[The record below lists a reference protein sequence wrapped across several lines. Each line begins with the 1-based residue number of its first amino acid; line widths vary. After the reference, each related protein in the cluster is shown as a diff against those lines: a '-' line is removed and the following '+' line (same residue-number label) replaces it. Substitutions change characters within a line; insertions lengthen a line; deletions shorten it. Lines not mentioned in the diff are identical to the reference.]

1 MAAAPIS
8 RMICLLALGL
18 GGSLV
23 SSHALAIPNSASP
36 AIVTANPISTAPDS
50 NQQSAVPAHTGT
62 DQGNDHTVALVTTDV
77 SAANPA
83 PQQGTDAVAS
93 PPSTPC
99 LTYFVSDKNL
109 GADSDTCAE
118 PSAAGQRFSLQFGRG
133 FATRSGVMGRF
144 DGLLADYR
152 LSGGITLNAVAGRPV
167 VAGQDVSDLSKQVFG
182 LSATTGK
189 FARAWDLNG
198 YIAQQ
203 QTNGR
208 MENRA
213 VGGALRYLRPKHSLL
228 VSMDYDMDEHSL
240 STFMV
245 SGAWKLLRATTLSA
259 TFDVRHSYMHTPQ
272 AGYLQQTMAATEGW
286 KWALPM
292 DRIKQLAGKRSTAV
306 STLGL
311 GLSHA
316 FSQRIKLSGDFAV
329 LDVWKEAAADDPSG
343 VAAQSNEYFYRVK
356 LTGKDLVLSGDN
368 STLDLRHSVTP
379 SSRVSSALFDTRYA
393 INRLWQIRP
402 QLRTNYRDN
411 QQDSSVQWV
420 TSPLVKMEYRWRE
433 QFGIDIEAGGEWSA
447 RKLPAEDQVRSS
459 YFLSLGYRAN
469 F

>member
-1 MAAAPIS
+1 MQAAPVS
-8 RMICLLALGL
+8 RIFCLLLLGL
-18 GGSLV
+18 ASALAPPF
-23 SSHALAIPNSASP
+23 ALAIPGSTGPVIA
-36 AIVTANPISTAPDS
+36 VTTPTGTAPDRIE
-50 NQQSAVPAHTGT
+50 QTAPSADAGT
-62 DQGNDHTVALVTTDV
+62 AQGNDNAAAAAASSV
-77 SAANPA
+77 SAAGPV
-83 PQQGTDAVAS
+83 QQPEAAAV

-99 LTYFVSDKNL
+99 LTYFVSDNNL
-109 GADSDTCAE
+109 GADSDNCAE

-144 DGLLADYR
+144 DGLLVDYR
-152 LSGGITLNAVAGRPV
+152 LSGGVTLNAVAGRPA
-167 VAGQDVSDLSKQVFG
+167 VAGQEASDLGKQVFG

-189 FARAWDLNG
+189 IAGAWDLNG

-203 QTNGR
+203 QNNGR

-213 VGGALRYLRPKHSLL
+213 VGGALRYLRSTHSLL
-228 VSMDYDMDEHSL
+228 VSLDYDMDEHSL

-245 SGAWKLLRATTLSA
+245 SGAWKLRPATTFSA
-259 TFDVRHSYMHTPQ
+259 TFDSRHSYMHTPQ
-272 AGYLQQTMAATEGW
+272 AGYLQETMATTEGW

-329 LDVWKEAAADDPSG
+329 LDVWKDADPGDPNG
-343 VAAQSNEYFYRVK
+343 GAAQSNEYFYRLK
-356 LTGKDLVLSGDN
+356 L
-368 STLDLRHSVTP
+368 
-379 SSRVSSALFDTRYA
+379 SSRNSSASLDTRYA

-402 QLRTNYRDN
+402 QLRTDYRDN
-411 QQDSSVQWV
+411 EQDSSIQWV
-420 TSPLVKMEYRWRE
+420 TSPLVKMEYRWRK
-433 QFGIDIEAGGEWSA
+433 QYGIDIEAGGEWST
-447 RKLPAEDQVRSS
+447 RKLPTEDQARSS
-459 YFLSLGYRAN
+459 YFLTLGYRAN

>member
-1 MAAAPIS
+1 MQAAPVS
-8 RMICLLALGL
+8 RVLCLLTLGL
-18 GGSLV
+18 ASALASPV
-23 SSHALAIPNSASP
+23 ALAIPGSAGP
-36 AIVTANPISTAPDS
+36 VIAVTEPTGTAPDEL
-50 NQQSAVPAHTGT
+50 QQTARSTNAGTAQDNDDTTAVVTSSVAAASPVQPA
-62 DQGNDHTVALVTTDV
+62 DAL
-77 SAANPA
+77 A
-83 PQQGTDAVAS
+83 G

-99 LTYFVSDKNL
+99 LTYFVSDTNL

-144 DGLLADYR
+144 DGLLVDYR
-152 LSGGITLNAVAGRPV
+152 LSGGVTLNAVAGRPV
-167 VAGQDVSDLSKQVFG
+167 VAGQEASDLRKQVFG

-189 FARAWDLNG
+189 IAGAWDLSS

-203 QTNGR
+203 QNNGR

-213 VGGALRYLRPKHSLL
+213 VGGALRYLRPTHSLL
-228 VSMDYDMDEHSL
+228 VSLDYDMDEHSL

-245 SGAWKLLRATTLSA
+245 SGAWKLQPATTLST
-259 TFDVRHSYMHTPQ
+259 TFDIRHSYMHTPQ
-272 AGYLQQTMAATEGW
+272 EVYLQQTMAATEGW

-292 DRIKQLAGKRSTAV
+292 DRIKQLAGKRSTEV

-329 LDVWKEAAADDPSG
+329 LDVWKDAAPGDPNG
-343 VAAQSNEYFYRVK
+343 VAVQYSEYFYRLK
-356 LTGKDLVLSGDN
+356 LSGKDLVLSGDN
-368 STLDLRHSVTP
+368 SSLDLRHSITQ
-379 SSRVSSALFDTRYA
+379 SARISSASLDTRYA

-402 QLRTNYRDN
+402 QLRTDYRDN
-411 QQDSSVQWV
+411 EQDSSVQWV
-420 TSPLVKMEYRWRE
+420 TSPLVKMEYRWRK
-433 QFGIDIEAGGEWSA
+433 QYGIDIAAGGEWSA
-447 RKLPAEDQVRSS
+447 RRLPAEHEVRSS

>member
-1 MAAAPIS
+1 MQAAPVS
-8 RMICLLALGL
+8 RMLCLLTLGL
-18 GGSLV
+18 ASALASPV
-23 SSHALAIPNSASP
+23 ALAIPASAGP
-36 AIVTANPISTAPDS
+36 VIAVTEPTATAPDTLEQTAPS
-50 NQQSAVPAHTGT
+50 TNGDTA
-62 DQGNDHTVALVTTDV
+62 QGNEDTTAVVTTSV
-77 SAANPA
+77 SAASPV
-83 PQQGTDAVAS
+83 QQAGALGG

-99 LTYFVSDKNL
+99 LTYFVSDTNL

-144 DGLLADYR
+144 DGLLVDYR
-152 LSGGITLNAVAGRPV
+152 LSGGVILNAVAGRPV
-167 VAGQDVSDLSKQVFG
+167 VAGQDPSDLRKQVFG

-189 FARAWDLNG
+189 IAGAWDLNT

-203 QTNGR
+203 QNNGR

-213 VGGALRYLRPKHSLL
+213 VGGALRYLRSTHSLL
-228 VSMDYDMDEHSL
+228 VSLDYDMDERSL

-245 SGAWKLLRATTLSA
+245 SGAWKLQPATTLSA
-259 TFDVRHSYMHTPQ
+259 TFDIRHSYMHTPQ
-272 AGYLQQTMAATEGW
+272 AGYLQQTMATTEGW

-292 DRIKQLAGKRSTAV
+292 DRIKQLAGKRSTEV

-329 LDVWKEAAADDPSG
+329 LDVWRDAAPGDPNAIA
-343 VAAQSNEYFYRVK
+343 VQSNEYFYRLK
-356 LTGKDLVLSGDN
+356 LSGRDLVLSGD
-368 STLDLRHSVTP
+368 SGTLDLRHSVTQ
-379 SSRVSSALFDTRYA
+379 SARISSASLDTRYA

-402 QLRTNYRDN
+402 QLRTDYRDN
-411 QQDSSVQWV
+411 ERDSSIQWV
-420 TSPLVKMEYRWRE
+420 TSPLVKMEYRWHK
-433 QFGIDIEAGGEWSA
+433 QYGIDIEAGGEWST
-447 RKLPAEDQVRSS
+447 RKLPTDDQVRSS
-459 YFLSLGYRAN
+459 YFLTLGYRAN